1 MLVSEPIGIEQGGD
15 GSTVCTPEGS
25 TSPTEPTAT
34 ETTAT
39 PTPGATETATATS
52 TTTPMSAVGRVSN
65 TGASNLNCRAQ
76 PTTSSAIL
84 TRIPAGATI
93 EVRGAAA
100 GGWVPVRCANQDGW
114 VSADYLVI
122 TTAPISTA
130 TPVAT
135 ATVTAT
141 PTPTGTLT
149 YGTVSNTGG
158 SNLRCRTEPNTTA
171 SIITLLPSGMR
182 VEARGAV
189 VNGWL
194 PIRCGGQDGW
204 VSASYM
210 VLSSGSATPTP
221 PATPTPTAPTPAPV
235 GTSLATVS
243 GTGGA
248 GLRCRTA
255 AVSGAVMTVLPE
267 LARVETVG
275 SQQNG
280 WIQVR
285 CAGQLGWVSATYLL
299 FNVGT
304 GTGSGEIW
312 MDINLSTQ
320 SMVVY
325 QGDKVLARTYVSTGR
340 PGFDTPT
347 GTYYI
352 NRKVPVKDMTGTLGG
367 EYYYVHDVP
376 SVMYFTNRG
385 HAIHGAYWHNNF
397 GYRMS
402 HGCVNLPV
410 SFASWLYSI
419 TPMGAR
425 VRIHY

>member
-1 MLVSEPIGIEQGGD
+1 
-15 GSTVCTPEGS
+15 
-25 TSPTEPTAT
+25 
-34 ETTAT
+34 
-39 PTPGATETATATS
+39 
-52 TTTPMSAVGRVSN
+52 
-65 TGASNLNCRAQ
+65 
-76 PTTSSAIL
+76 
-84 TRIPAGATI
+84 
-93 EVRGAAA
+93 
-100 GGWVPVRCANQDGW
+100 
-114 VSADYLVI
+114 
-122 TTAPISTA
+122 
-130 TPVAT
+130 
-135 ATVTAT
+135 
-141 PTPTGTLT
+141 
-149 YGTVSNTGG
+149 
-158 SNLRCRTEPNTTA
+158 
-171 SIITLLPSGMR
+171 MR
-182 VEARGAV
+182 VEARGGA

-194 PIRCGGQDGW
+194 PVRCGGQDGW

-210 VLSSGSATPTP
+210 VLSNGSATPT
-221 PATPTPTAPTPAPV
+221 ATVTPTATTTPVP
-235 GTSLATVS
+235 GGSKMATVS

-248 GLRCRTA
+248 GLRCRTV
-255 AVSGAVMTVLPE
+255 AVSGAVITVLPE
-267 LARVETVG
+267 LARVETIG

-285 CAGQLGWVSATYLL
+285 CAGQLGWASVTYLL
-299 FNVGT
+299 FNAGT

-320 SMVVY
+320 YMVVY
-325 QGDKVLARTYVSTGR
+325 QGNNVIGRTYVSTGR
-340 PGFDTPT
+340 PGFDTPA

-402 HGCVNLPV
+402 HGCVNLPLN
-410 SFASWLYSI
+410 FASWLYSI